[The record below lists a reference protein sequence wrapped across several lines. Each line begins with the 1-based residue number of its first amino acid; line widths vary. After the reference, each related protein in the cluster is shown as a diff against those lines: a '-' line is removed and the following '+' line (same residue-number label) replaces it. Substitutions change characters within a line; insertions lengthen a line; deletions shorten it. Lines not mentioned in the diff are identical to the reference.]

1 MSVNT
6 IKLIMAGTMFILG
19 MISCAAGLWTILS
32 REYQAALKGLSA
44 QATRLSARGLGDPAV
59 APIIDSAARLIEAI
73 SQLVRTAI
81 GVGVFLC
88 ISGLLVCLAAFWML
102 STI

>member
-1 MSVNT
+1 MTVET
-6 IKLIMAGTMFILG
+6 LKLAMAAAMFLLG
-19 MISCAAGLWTILS
+19 IVSCAAGLWTILS

-44 QATRLSARGLGDPAV
+44 QATRLGARALGEPGV

>member
-1 MSVNT
+1 MTVET
-6 IKLIMAGTMFILG
+6 IKLIMAGSMFIVGL
-19 MISCAAGLWTILS
+19 ISCAAGLWTILS
-32 REYQAALKGLSA
+32 REYQAALKSLSA
-44 QATRLSARGLGDPAV
+44 QATRLGARSLEDIAV

-88 ISGLLVCLAAFWML
+88 ISGLLVCMAAFWML
-102 STI
+102 TTF

>member
-1 MSVNT
+1 MSTET
-6 IKLIMAGTMFILG
+6 IKLSMAASMFILG
-19 MISCAAGLWTILS
+19 LISCAAGLWTILG

-44 QATRLSARGLGDPAV
+44 QATRLGARALGDA
-59 APIIDSAARLIEAI
+59 AIGPILDSAARLIEAI

-102 STI
+102 FTI

>member
-1 MSVNT
+1 
-6 IKLIMAGTMFILG
+6 
-19 MISCAAGLWTILS
+19 
-32 REYQAALKGLSA
+32 
-44 QATRLSARGLGDPAV
+44 V
-59 APIIDSAARLIEAI
+59 APIIDSAARLVEAI